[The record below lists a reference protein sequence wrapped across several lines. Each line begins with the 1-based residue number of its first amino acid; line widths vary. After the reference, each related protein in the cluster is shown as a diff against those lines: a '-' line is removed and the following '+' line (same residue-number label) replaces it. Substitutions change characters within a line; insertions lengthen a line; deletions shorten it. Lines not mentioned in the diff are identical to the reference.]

1 MCSIA
6 KLLKNLLWRPET
18 CESVQRKL
26 LITRITPKYHH
37 TKMAEI
43 LHMAYRHS
51 NMATS
56 SQGRYSSSSH

>member
-1 MCSIA
+1 MA

-18 CESVQRKL
+18 CESVQGNVPA
-26 LITRITPKYHH
+26 TRTAPKYNQ

-43 LHMAYRHS
+43 LLMTFRHS

-56 SQGRYSSSSH
+56 WQGRYSSSPH